1 MTTAIGRK
9 TTTATTTTGT
19 TTTIAAVKTIA
30 ETTTTVATTT
40 TIGTMIIIVMIIATT
55 SITPTDGTQEITKGS
70 TSLKMCTRTDRDHP
84 TTIAE
89 GHAPHRLNLHYHNSS
104 TSDNWCR

>member
-1 MTTAIGRK
+1 MTIVVI
-9 TTTATTTTGT
+9 TTIVGETTIVTVITIARM
-19 TTTIAAVKTIA
+19 TTTIATM
-30 ETTTTVATTT
+30 T
-40 TIGTMIIIVMIIATT
+40 TIGTTIIVVMIILTT

-70 TSLKMCTRTDRDHP
+70 TSRKMYARNDGDHP

-89 GHAPHRLNLHYHNSS
+89 GHAPHGLTLHGPKNN